1 MAELVAA
8 KARVLGMG
16 RERMVNLVRRV
27 VVARGDDDKSR
38 RETTKRRIAMK
49 DIAYR
54 NRLRLKIKRRFFFW
68 LTVPYRGFC
77 DR

>member
-54 NRLRLKIKRRFFFW
+54 NRLRLGIEGRFFFFLADSSLSW
-68 LTVPYRGFC
+68 FLR
-77 DR
+77 

>member
-54 NRLRLKIKRRFFFW
+54 NRLRLKIKRRFFFLADGSLSW
-68 LTVPYRGFC
+68 FLR
-77 DR
+77 

>member
-16 RERMVNLVRRV
+16 RERMVDLVRRV

-54 NRLRLKIKRRFFFW
+54 NRLRLEIEGRFFFFFF
-68 LTVPYRGFC
+68 G
-77 DR
+77 